1 MVADRYRG
9 LEFSI
14 YSGAFVFG
22 IVMSALGAILPEL
35 FATIG
40 FQKADAGGLFL
51 AMNATM
57 LASSV
62 LFGPVCD
69 RFGFRG
75 PLLVSTLLI
84 AGAFGAL
91 AGAGRYGSLMVSLG
105 ALGFGGGALNG
116 GTNALLNDINP
127 ARRQAALNRL
137 GVFFGCGALFMPF
150 LIGLLLAAAGM
161 RALLFSLAG
170 LTFVPFALFLTSRF
184 PAAKHV
190 SGFSSREVGAVL
202 GDPLLFLFG
211 FLLFFQSGN
220 EFTMGGW
227 TSTHLAQSLGFSTR
241 AASFALTGYWAAMM
255 IGRLAVSKWGGRI
268 ASSSLVLGSAL
279 VALPSC
285 LGLSF
290 TGRPWMASVTVA
302 LAGLGFAAIF
312 PTTLAQAGARFERYS
327 GTAFSLIFGM
337 ALSGGMS
344 APWLAGRLTQ
354 QHGTAAAFWVTS
366 FGSASILVLQLVIG
380 RMLRMRLPVAEP
392 V

>member
-1 MVADRYRG
+1 MEEDRFRG

-22 IVMSALGAILPEL
+22 IVMSALGTILPEL
-35 FATIG
+35 FVTIG
-40 FQKADAGGLFL
+40 FQKADAGSLFL
-51 AMNATM
+51 VMNAAM
-57 LASSV
+57 LASSI

-75 PLLVSTLLI
+75 PLLISTLLI

-91 AGAGRYGSLMVSLG
+91 AGAGRYGSIVISLG

-150 LIGLLLAAAGM
+150 LIGSFLAAAGM
-161 RALLFSLAG
+161 RALLLSLSG
-170 LTFVPFALFLTSRF
+170 LTFVPLVLFLTARF
-184 PAAKHV
+184 PAAKQV
-190 SGFSSREVGAVL
+190 SGFSGRELGAVL

-227 TSTHLAQSLGFSTR
+227 TSTHLAQSLGFSPSD
-241 AASFALTGYWAAMM
+241 ASFALAGYWAAMM
-255 IGRLAVSKWGGRI
+255 VGRLVVSKVGGRV
-268 ASSSLVLGSAL
+268 ASSPLILGSAL

-285 LGLSF
+285 LVLAF
-290 TGRPWMASVTVA
+290 TGRPWVASATVA

-327 GTAFSLIFGM
+327 ATAFSLIFGM

-344 APWLAGRLTQ
+344 APWLAGRLAQ
-354 QHGTAAAFWVTS
+354 QHGTGAAFWVAS
-366 FGSASILVLQLVIG
+366 FGSGAILILQFVIS
-380 RMLRMRLPVAEP
+380 RMMSRKG
-392 V
+392 